1 MAADFFFD
9 IVAQLFLSRIALF
22 FLSSPIETEFLA
34 AGDEEVVRDHL
45 PRSLLSR
52 LGLWFVWFSF
62 FRFSPSSS
70 LSLSDFINIENL
82 CFLNGRKNVFFAP

>member
-52 LGLWFVWFSF
+52 LGLWFVWFSTVVHVPVED
-62 FRFSPSSS
+62 SAATAAPASS
-70 LSLSDFINIENL
+70 
-82 CFLNGRKNVFFAP
+82 GGTPG